1 MSGLEKITNI
11 IIKIAQLNADKIIED
26 AKIKA
31 DEIINRSEKYRE
43 DLKEENENSIKAE
56 VNDIKNKAY
65 ADEKRIV
72 KNSELT
78 LKNKIIDEIF
88 DGAEF
93 KIKNMNTKEYQEL
106 LGKFLEKVSKAVEGT
121 IYFSKEDE
129 DRIDKAFI
137 NKYIMK
143 NKNLKA
149 ADEFSDKILSGFVIE
164 NDKINLNCSIEALFL
179 EKKNELTDYI
189 NSLIHFCER

>member
-1 MSGLEKITNI
+1 MSGLEQITNT
-11 IIKIAQLNADKIIED
+11 IIKNAQLNADKIIED

-31 DEIINRSEKYRE
+31 DEIINQSEKYRE
-43 DLKEENENSIKAE
+43 DLKEKNENSIKAE

-72 KNSELT
+72 KNCELT

-88 DGAEF
+88 DGAEL
-93 KIKNMNTKEYQEL
+93 KIKNMNKKEYQEL

-137 NKYIMK
+137 NKYMTK

-164 NDKINLNCSIEALFL
+164 NDKININCSIEALFL

-189 NSLIHFCER
+189 NSLIHFL